1 MILIS
6 MMLFTFIALTGCSD
20 DSNPVSAF
28 EPEIINNADAFQFQ
42 ITDAVNVNTI
52 LNYNWTNTGSQA
64 PIDHSSVLSEGT
76 ATVKLY
82 DADGTEVYS
91 NDLVASLN
99 ESSSVGTAG
108 IWNVQIIF
116 VNASGTFNIRVEKL

>member
-1 MILIS
+1 MFKFKNMILIS

-64 PIDHSSVLSEGT
+64 TIDHSSVLSEGT
-76 ATVKLY
+76 ATER
-82 DADGTEVYS
+82 TE
-91 NDLVASLN
+91 
-99 ESSSVGTAG
+99 E
-108 IWNVQIIF
+108 
-116 VNASGTFNIRVEKL
+116 

>member
-1 MILIS
+1 

-64 PIDHSSVLSEGT
+64 TIDHSSVLSEGT